1 VLLLAAA
8 LEAFAS
14 EGLTLQR
21 FNNTA
26 FAGPGLTS
34 TVLSSLEDLDDC
46 AAGTCGQSSSILITG
61 RIAPTSAGK
70 YGFEVTF
77 SPPLP
82 YPSPEAYA
90 RLWVHD
96 HLLYPKDT
104 CRMKKGG
111 TKAAQWLPLP
121 PRALD
126 SAGRPVEH
134 PAAANLTSYEVR
146 SSTCAWHLPAATSAT
161 SRTAQTPF
169 AASTPTASPSP
180 PFAPIP
186 RGCLVSTRS
195 VPEIARRSL
204 ATRMQDGWGTFYSSS
219 MFR

>member
-1 VLLLAAA
+1 MLRGLVRIQAVLLLAAA

-70 YGFEVTF
+70 YGFEVVF

-96 HLLYPKDT
+96 HMLYPKGHLPDE
-104 CRMKKGG
+104 KGWHKGG
-111 TKAAQWLPLP
+111 A
-121 PRALD
+121 
-126 SAGRPVEH
+126 V
-134 PAAANLTSYEVR
+134 AAA
-146 SSTCAWHLPAATSAT
+146 PASG
-161 SRTAQTPF
+161 S
-169 AASTPTASPSP
+169 
-180 PFAPIP
+180 
-186 RGCLVSTRS
+186 
-195 VPEIARRSL
+195 
-204 ATRMQDGWGTFYSSS
+204 
-219 MFR
+219 